1 MVDIAIIGAGPAG
14 MMAALYA
21 SRAGKSVLLL
31 DMLAPGGRLHSTYQV
46 DNYLGF
52 GKVTAQELI
61 SKMVGHLRDLDIKE
75 ERGAVQRLDIAL
87 DAFSIITD
95 ETTYQAKTIIIAS
108 GTRPKPL
115 NVPGESAF
123 VSRGISYCAVCDS
136 TFFQGEDVVV
146 IGGGDA
152 ALEESLYLA
161 QTVKSV
167 TIIHDLSEYTAI
179 KGMIERVHEVPRI
192 THLASTRVVRFH
204 GEDTLTHVEVVNLLT
219 HEHIMIP
226 AQGAFIYSGN
236 LANTAYADHLPIHD
250 GEGFIA
256 VDQDMATSVRG
267 LYAAGDVT
275 KKDHRYIVTAIS
287 DGAIAALSAVKYLDG
302 VRKKD

>member
-31 DMLAPGGRLHSTYQV
+31 DMLTPGGRLHSTYQV

-61 SKMVGHLRDLDIKE
+61 AKMVAHLRDLDIKE
-75 ERGAVQRLDIAL
+75 ERGAVQRLDRFS
-87 DAFSIITD
+87 DAYVIITD

-115 NVPGESAF
+115 NVPGECAF
-123 VSRGISYCAVCDS
+123 LSRGISYCAVCDS

-161 QTVKSV
+161 QTMKSV
-167 TIIHDLSEYTAI
+167 TIIHDLAEYTAI
-179 KGMIERVHEVPRI
+179 KGMIERVHEVPHI
-192 THLASTRVVRFH
+192 HHLPSTRVVQFR
-204 GEDTLTHVEVVNLLT
+204 GKETLTHVEVENLLSGA
-219 HEHIMIP
+219 HIMIP

-236 LANTAYADHLPIHD
+236 LANTTYADHLPIHD
-250 GEGFIA
+250 DDGFIV
-256 VDQDMATSVRG
+256 VDRDMATSERG
-267 LYAAGDVT
+267 IYAAGDVT

-302 VRKKD
+302 IRKKD